1 MFVMREVLQCK
12 PGKVGELKKR
22 FLALNAVVK
31 QKGFEPYTIMTDVA
45 GEHFWTLVLETQA
58 DSVDTFF
65 TMEDQVMADKD
76 AQQAMAGYHE
86 LVVHGRREVFRT
98 VS

>member
-1 MFVMREVLQCK
+1 M
-12 PGKVGELKKR
+12 
-22 FLALNAVVK
+22 
-31 QKGFEPYTIMTDVA
+31 
-45 GEHFWTLVLETQA
+45 
-58 DSVDTFF
+58 DTFV

-86 LVVHGRREVFRT
+86 LVVHGRREVFRK

>member
-1 MFVMREVLQCK
+1 
-12 PGKVGELKKR
+12 
-22 FLALNAVVK
+22 
-31 QKGFEPYTIMTDVA
+31 VA

-65 TMEDQVMADKD
+65 TMEEQVMADKD
-76 AQQAMAGYHE
+76 AQQAMAAYHE
-86 LVVHGRREVFRT
+86 LVVHGRREVFRK